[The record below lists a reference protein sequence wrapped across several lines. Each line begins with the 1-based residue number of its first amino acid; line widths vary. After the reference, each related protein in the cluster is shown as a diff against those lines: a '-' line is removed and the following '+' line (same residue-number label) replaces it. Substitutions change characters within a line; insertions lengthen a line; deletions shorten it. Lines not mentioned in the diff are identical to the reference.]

1 MENKEKVFLLWGQ
14 DAEMQQIKKK
24 LEKYW
29 IPHIDK
35 NLWWR
40 ASVKDYENEITRE
53 ELSIKKSHI
62 NTLLKYNLSAKIV
75 TNKKEKCNP
84 AHADYGFVIQ

>member
-35 NLWWR
+35 NLWWG
-40 ASVKDYENEITRE
+40 ASVKDYENEILDSPKWKTGSRYW
-53 ELSIKKSHI
+53 IKWCWRM
-62 NTLLKYNLSAKIV
+62 KI
-75 TNKKEKCNP
+75 
-84 AHADYGFVIQ
+84 